1 MQTDLLLISIF
12 MILAGVIAA
21 AILWGMGGSVA
32 SWVNAADEIGLNW
45 SVVAFLAALTLLL
58 LGLGGLVILVCATV
72 VGLVPLVV
80 KVRRAQLMGF
90 FLVPTMLF
98 YSGQEGRVVDWL
110 SLEQRTAPLLPSLTL
125 PGIALAVLVSAAVS
139 LAVYHVTRRIVA
151 AAQNGTA
158 RQMVAR
164 LAGVGSAACR
174 SANVRS
180 GCSWISAARVARWGA
195 RTGRGP

>member
-1 MQTDLLLISIF
+1 MNR
-12 MILAGVIAA
+12 GHGK
-21 AILWGMGGSVA
+21 LWNTLGWRKVGRHRQENSR
-32 SWVNAADEIGLNW
+32 NPADEIGLNW

-110 SLEQRTAPLLPSLTL
+110 SL
-125 PGIALAVLVSAAVS
+125 
-139 LAVYHVTRRIVA
+139 
-151 AAQNGTA
+151 
-158 RQMVAR
+158 
-164 LAGVGSAACR
+164 
-174 SANVRS
+174 
-180 GCSWISAARVARWGA
+180 
-195 RTGRGP
+195 